1 MSWTVLRLS
10 TRGSSGA
17 SLYRRTGSLGQ
28 SSRRTEDR
36 LVCQVESF
44 AIYAEILD
52 KAREV
57 FQTALEFFGDEE
69 EQIEKAQVCLFTIDA
84 GGSLTI

>member
-1 MSWTVLRLS
+1 MSSIVLRPS
-10 TRGSSGA
+10 TKDSSGA

-28 SSRRTEDR
+28 SLRRTEDR
-36 LVCQVESF
+36 LVCLLVRYTTS
-44 AIYAEILD
+44 ADNLD

-69 EQIEKAQVCLFTIDA
+69 EQIEKAQVCLITIDVRA
-84 GGSLTI
+84 SLTM